1 MFGKLINLWVA
12 GGGSPFGIFFERM
25 TSADQ
30 PLAITYQPLAISTIN
45 YQPST
50 NNCQLST
57 LSYKLSA
64 ISYKL

>member
-30 PLAITYQPLAISTIN
+30 PLAISYQPLAISTIN
-45 YQPST
+45 YQLST
-50 NNCQLST
+50 INQQLST
-57 LSYKLSA
+57 FNFEL
-64 ISYKL
+64 